1 MKRQSH
7 LPRPDRWLW
16 AMPNLALICFLAV
29 GVALLLF
36 IRHNER
42 ERQHDELIED
52 VLWQEQALRS
62 ELVGRQNQLETLAH
76 DYVRGDL
83 SEGSFYGRAST
94 IMAANSEILAIAL
107 TNEYGDAI
115 WSYPA
120 QAMEP
125 LQLHPAAIEPLQRSA
140 RIGLAASTPP
150 FDYPGAG
157 QAIALAVP
165 AVQGNSTLGSF
176 VAVVSLKGLLRTYV
190 PWWIAKRYQIG
201 FVDIEGQTLAARP
214 EQAVPDAGPLSYDIA
229 FDPPGY
235 GLRLRAKVFQTGW
248 PFWQHALY
256 WVLAGL
262 SALMLWSL
270 WVLKRHMR
278 ERLSAERAMLREMN
292 MRQAL
297 EDSLVSGVFA
307 TDREGRTLHVNRAFC
322 RMVGFDAEQLLGGIP
337 PFPYWP
343 AEARSQ
349 CEQVF
354 AAILR
359 GECPVNGFS
368 LRYQRQSGER
378 FDVRL
383 YSSPLIDGDGRHTG
397 WVASMTD
404 VTELK
409 REREA
414 LKASH
419 ERFVAVLNGLDAA
432 VAVTDR
438 RNGELLLSN
447 RAFREAFRLNRPDGP
462 LCALPLR
469 HAEPDDEW
477 YDPILGRWYQHHR
490 RETLWVDQSNV
501 WLDIATD
508 VTERKQAAD
517 RERQQT
523 ERLQQTAR
531 LIAMG
536 EIASSLAHEL
546 NQPLAAISSYSTA
559 CRNLVSS
566 GQISPSELDGALEKI
581 AEQSRRAGAIIRG
594 IREFVQKREPK
605 RSACAVGDLL
615 DTVLS
620 LLAAPLN
627 RYYVRLVELRQ
638 ADDTELYADKV
649 MLEQVLFN
657 LCKNGIEAMV
667 DSPQE
672 SRELTVET
680 HRRGEWLDLI
690 VADRGPGIPAEEVE
704 KLFRPFYTT
713 KAEGMGMGLNI
724 CRTIVEHHQGRLVV
738 EARPDGGSRFI
749 VSLPITERRPEPSAA
764 NASLVH
770 RL

>member
-1 MKRQSH
+1 MKRTSN
-7 LPRPDRWLW
+7 LPRPARWLW

-36 IRHNER
+36 IRNNER
-42 ERQHDELIED
+42 QRQHDELVEA
-52 VLWQEQALRS
+52 VLWQDRALRA
-62 ELVGRQNQLETLAH
+62 ELTARQKQLEGMAH
-76 DYVRGDL
+76 DLVRGDI
-83 SEGSFYGRAST
+83 SEGAFYGRAAD
-94 IMAANSEILAIAL
+94 IMTSSPEVLAIAY
-107 TNEYGDAI
+107 TNEFGDAV

-120 QAMEP
+120 QSMAP
-125 LQLHPAAIEPLQRSA
+125 LQMVPAVIEPLQRSA
-140 RIGLAASTPP
+140 RIGIASSTPP
-150 FDYPGAG
+150 FDFPGAG
-157 QAIALAVP
+157 QAVALSFP
-165 AVQGNSTLGSF
+165 AVQGNRTLGAF
-176 VAVVSLKGLLRTYV
+176 VAIVSLKGLLRNYV
-190 PWWIAKRYQIG
+190 PWWIAKRFQLGIVNLDG
-201 FVDIEGQTLAARP
+201 DTLAARP
-214 EQAVPDAGPLSYDIA
+214 EQPLPDAGPLSYDVA
-229 FDPPGY
+229 LDPPGY
-235 GLRLRAKVFQTGW
+235 GLRLRARIFLTGW
-248 PFWQHALY
+248 PLWQHALY

-278 ERLSAERAMLREMN
+278 ERLTAERAMLREMN

-307 TDREGRTLHVNRAFC
+307 TDREGRTLHVNPAFC
-322 RMVGFDAEQLLGGIP
+322 RMVGFEAEELLGGTP
-337 PFPYWP
+337 PFPYWAP
-343 AEARSQ
+343 ETTNQ
-349 CEQVF
+349 CAQIF

-359 GECPVNGFS
+359 GECPMNGFS
-368 LRYQRQSGER
+368 LRYQRKSGER

-383 YSSPLIDGDGRHTG
+383 YSSPLIDGEGRHTG

-447 RAFREAFRLNRPDGP
+447 RAFREAFRLTAPDGP

-469 HAEPDDEW
+469 HADPGGEW
-477 YDPILGRWYQHHR
+477 FDPVLGRWYQHHR
-490 RETLWVDQSNV
+490 RETLWVDQSRV

-508 VTERKQAAD
+508 VSERKQAAD

-523 ERLQQTAR
+523 EKLQQTAR

-559 CRNLVSS
+559 CRNLVASR
-566 GQISPSELDGALEKI
+566 QLRPEELDGALDKI
-581 AEQSRRAGAIIRG
+581 SEQARRAGAIIRG

-605 RSACAVGDLL
+605 RSVCRVGDLL

-627 RYYVRLVELRQ
+627 RHFVRLVEIRV
-638 ADDTELYADKV
+638 ADDTELFADRV

-657 LCKNGIEAMV
+657 LCKNAIEAMV
-667 DSPQE
+667 EGPQE
-672 SRELTVET
+672 RCELTVET
-680 HRRGEWLDLI
+680 RTRGDWLDMI
-690 VADRGPGIPAEEVE
+690 VADRGPGIASDDVE

-724 CRTIVEHHQGRLVV
+724 CRTIVEHHQGRLAV
-738 EARPDGGSRFI
+738 EAREGGGSRFV
-749 VSLPITERRPEPSAA
+749 VSLPLATQPIFKETEHHA
-764 NASLVH
+764 V
-770 RL
+770 